1 MRSEKG
7 AGLKSQKGI
16 PDPLINLGKSGT
28 KPAPNPTHSLAR

>member
-7 AGLKSQKGI
+7 DGPKSQKGLT
-16 PDPLINLGKSGT
+16 DPLINLGESGT